1 MDRLN
6 ADLQRAGDLMAAVIS
21 RYSHELPSIEAWLDW
36 AYTHEPCTGE
46 RLRAPRL
53 TALLENL
60 YVVTDRLR
68 HSRDRLTRAL
78 TAAQRCADR
87 GGEANVQKALGDLA
101 LREDDLG
108 EARRCYEAALAIYPQ
123 IGDRLGEANVLA
135 ALARVELLEGQAERA
150 MILLTRAL
158 NFYQSINDRY
168 SIAVALY
175 YFGFDLLRLDRRDDA
190 APLLLQAAGLFEEI
204 GLPQYAVQL
213 RQMAGDAPTPE
224 QQAARLKAAV
234 AELRQRGDAS
244 LLLQALAALLALHME
259 MENWPGAVDT
269 AQELLTIDAANAK
282 AWAMLADAYAR
293 LDNEEA
299 AANAYAHAVAG
310 DDANAMLRR
319 NYANTLIP
327 LGRLDEAAAQLA
339 AG

>member
-1 MDRLN
+1 AALAIYPQIGDRLGEAN
-6 ADLQRAGDLMAAVIS
+6 VQKALGDLALREDDLGEARRCYEAALAI
-21 RYSHELPSIEAWLDW
+21 YPQI
-36 AYTHEPCTGE
+36 G
-46 RLRAPRL
+46 
-53 TALLENL
+53 
-60 YVVTDRLR
+60 DRL
-68 HSRDRLTRAL
+68 
-78 TAAQRCADR
+78 
-87 GGEANVQKALGDLA
+87 GEANVQKALGDLA